1 MKQTCI
7 PRSGGIFNTVII
19 KAADGGGAPCG
30 LLYAGIIREK
40 NVRESKIYSDSQTMT
55 SENGK
60 DWVKAQVLC
69 PFGRNRKS
77 GLRRISVLKIIRDR
91 YPVYDFVS

>member
-1 MKQTCI
+1 
-7 PRSGGIFNTVII
+7 
-19 KAADGGGAPCG
+19 
-30 LLYAGIIREK
+30 
-40 NVRESKIYSDSQTMT
+40 MT

-77 GLRRISVLKIIRDR
+77 GLRRISVLKMIRDR